1 MELETNLKELD
12 NFPFLSSLFSDSS
25 TPMKLKPEHPSNTN
39 NGINSLH
46 PQLSSSSPPPPNC
59 KPLFS
64 SLVPHFDPHHQHL
77 HLHHHHHH
85 HPLHESHLNLNSH
98 SHDDFKTSSDHINH
112 FSTIEGSSSN
122 PFSEIYY
129 NTNPHD
135 FVAVPLAPDGIGFH
149 GARGSYWGAHHHHH
163 LDGQEIPDDQAQMGP
178 QSCIQLPPLINFGE
192 LGSSSAMAISLP
204 SDEVTCNSSS
214 STEIEFCKRLSADD
228 QKKTKRL
235 CMRRPTSSKVLQKK
249 PSIIKG
255 QWTPQEDRLLVQLVG
270 RFGIKKWSQIAK
282 MLSGRVGKQCRERW
296 HNHLRPD
303 IRKDMW
309 SEEEDKIL
317 IEAHK
322 QIGNKWAEIA
332 KRLPGRTENTIK
344 NHWNATK
351 RKQNSKKKT
360 NKDPNNNIN
369 PPESSLLQDYIRSV
383 VSSSSS
389 FSSSSSSSS
398 SSATTPKT
406 SSASTETTETTEQR
420 NALSSDHSRGF
431 YFNQNNAESA
441 NWALTAYHPD
451 HISNE
456 TSNNMYSQMG
466 GSVSNL
472 FNFES
477 YGFGGSFLVDQVT
490 GVEEYRGN
498 SMEAE
503 MPLAL
508 EVKSLMQGPDD
519 DHVKKEM
526 DLLEMICQGKL

>member
-12 NFPFLSSLFSDSS
+12 NFPFHSSLFSDSS

-39 NGINSLH
+39 NGINSLR

-85 HPLHESHLNLNSH
+85 QQLHGSHLNLNSH

-122 PFSEIYY
+122 PFSGIYY
-129 NTNPHD
+129 DTNPHD
-135 FVAVPLAPDGIGFH
+135 FVAVPLAPDGIDFH
-149 GARGSYWGAHHHHH
+149 GARGSYWGAHHHH
-163 LDGQEIPDDQAQMGP
+163 LDGQEIPDDQEQMGP

-192 LGSSSAMAISLP
+192 FGSSSAMAISLP

-303 IRKDMW
+303 IRV
-309 SEEEDKIL
+309 
-317 IEAHK
+317 
-322 QIGNKWAEIA
+322 
-332 KRLPGRTENTIK
+332 
-344 NHWNATK
+344 
-351 RKQNSKKKT
+351 
-360 NKDPNNNIN
+360 
-369 PPESSLLQDYIRSV
+369 YIRSV
-383 VSSSSS
+383 VSSSS
-389 FSSSSSSSS
+389 FSSSSSS

-490 GVEEYRGN
+490 GVEEYRGS

>member
-39 NGINSLH
+39 NGINSQH
-46 PQLSSSSPPPPNC
+46 PQLSSSSSPPPNC

-85 HPLHESHLNLNSH
+85 QPLHGSHLNLNSH

-122 PFSEIYY
+122 PFSGIYY

-135 FVAVPLAPDGIGFH
+135 FVAVPLAPDGIAFH

-163 LDGQEIPDDQAQMGP
+163 HLDAQEIPDDQAQMGP
-178 QSCIQLPPLINFGE
+178 QSCIQLPPLINFGDF
-192 LGSSSAMAISLP
+192 GSSSAMAISLP

-214 STEIEFCKRLSADD
+214 STEIEFCKRLSAVD
-228 QKKTKRL
+228 QKKTRRL

-317 IEAHK
+317 IETHK

-360 NKDPNNNIN
+360 NKDPKNNIN

-441 NWALTAYHPD
+441 NWALTAHPD

-490 GVEEYRGN
+490 EVEEYRGS

-508 EVKSLMQGPDD
+508 EMQGPDD

>member
-12 NFPFLSSLFSDSS
+12 NFPFHSSLFSDSS

-39 NGINSLH
+39 NGINSLR

-85 HPLHESHLNLNSH
+85 QPLHGSHLNLNSH

-122 PFSEIYY
+122 PFSGIYY
-129 NTNPHD
+129 DTNPHD
-135 FVAVPLAPDGIGFH
+135 FVAVPLAPDGIDFH

-192 LGSSSAMAISLP
+192 FGSSSAMAISLP

-332 KRLPGRTENTIK
+332 KMLPGRTENTIK

-369 PPESSLLQDYIRSV
+369 PPESSLLQVYIRSV
-383 VSSSSS
+383 VSSSSA
-389 FSSSSSSSS
+389 FSSS
-398 SSATTPKT
+398 
-406 SSASTETTETTEQR
+406 
-420 NALSSDHSRGF
+420 
-431 YFNQNNAESA
+431 
-441 NWALTAYHPD
+441 
-451 HISNE
+451 
-456 TSNNMYSQMG
+456 SQMG

-490 GVEEYRGN
+490 GVEEYRGS

>member
-1 MELETNLKELD
+1 
-12 NFPFLSSLFSDSS
+12 
-25 TPMKLKPEHPSNTN
+25 MKLKPEHPSNTN
-39 NGINSLH
+39 NGINSLR

-85 HPLHESHLNLNSH
+85 QQLHGSHLNLNSH

-122 PFSEIYY
+122 PFSGIYY
-129 NTNPHD
+129 DTNPHD
-135 FVAVPLAPDGIGFH
+135 FVAVPLAPDGIDFH

-192 LGSSSAMAISLP
+192 FGSSSAMAISLP

-214 STEIEFCKRLSADD
+214 STEIEFYKRLSADD

-303 IRKDMW
+303 IRV
-309 SEEEDKIL
+309 
-317 IEAHK
+317 
-322 QIGNKWAEIA
+322 
-332 KRLPGRTENTIK
+332 
-344 NHWNATK
+344 
-351 RKQNSKKKT
+351 
-360 NKDPNNNIN
+360 
-369 PPESSLLQDYIRSV
+369 YIRSV
-383 VSSSSS
+383 VPSSSS

-398 SSATTPKT
+398 ATAPKT

-490 GVEEYRGN
+490 GVEEYRGS